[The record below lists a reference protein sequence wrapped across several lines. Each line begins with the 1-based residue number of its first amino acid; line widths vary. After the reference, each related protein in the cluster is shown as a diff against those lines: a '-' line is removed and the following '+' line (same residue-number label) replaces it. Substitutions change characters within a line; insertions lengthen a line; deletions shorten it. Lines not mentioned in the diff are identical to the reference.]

1 METKEILTLENN
13 EIELSDRS
21 TEINLKIENK
31 EARKIISEIKKTMR
45 KNKLN
50 SLSAPAIGYNRRIF
64 CIDFKDQEIKTFI
77 NPIITN
83 AKGLQL
89 SREKC
94 TSIPGREFIR
104 PRNNEIEVMFQ
115 NPMGKAQSRKLIGLA
130 AIVYQH
136 ELDHLDG
143 LLLSD
148 VGLEVDE
155 LYDNASDEEKQEVIE
170 AYLDSLDLKQK
181 EMNEEI
187 QEDKEL
193 KQIDDARKYMTSV
206 YKGETKLEH
215 LQKFSDDMKNKL
227 EESVTDK

>member
-13 EIELSDRS
+13 EIELSERS
-21 TEINLKIENK
+21 DEISLKIENK
-31 EARKIISEIKKTMR
+31 EMREITSAIKKVMR
-45 KNKLN
+45 QKGLT
-50 SLSAPAIGYNRRIF
+50 SLSAPAIGYKKRIF

-89 SREKC
+89 SREIC
-94 TSIPGREFIR
+94 SSIPGKEFIR
-104 PRNNEIEVMFQ
+104 PRNNEIEVMYQ
-115 NPMGKAQSRKLIGLA
+115 TPLGKAQSRKLIGLA

-136 ELDHLDG
+136 EMDHLDG

-155 LYDNASDEEKQEVIE
+155 LFDNASDDEKQEVIE

-181 EMNEEI
+181 ELTEEI

-193 KQIDDARKYMTSV
+193 KQIDDARRFITSV

-215 LQKFSDDMKNKL
+215 LEEFSERLEAMKEQK
-227 EESVTDK
+227 